1 MLEIIKDYWYKYV
14 CRKDTIEPKKG
25 NKYRV
30 VTKVVKKEKKL
41 MKFDPLK
48 PYNELP
54 SLPPKENIETNA
66 ILKKTIIAGRALA
79 ELKGLGKTI
88 PNQVMLLNTIV
99 LQEAQ
104 SSSEIEN
111 IMTTTDALFRALTI
125 KISQIDAATKEVLR
139 YREALSEAYKTL
151 KKRPLLTTNLFI
163 KIYQT
168 IKENQSGIRNMTG
181 TVIKNIGTG
190 EVLYTPPE
198 GETIIRDK
206 LKNLEE
212 YIHTENTID
221 PLVKLAV
228 IHYQFEAIHPFAD
241 GNGRTGR
248 ILNILY
254 LILKNL
260 LDFPVLYLSKYI
272 IENKNDYY
280 RLLRNI
286 TAKKEWEPWILFM
299 LEAIERTAI
308 HTRKKIISIR
318 ALIEETIIFTK
329 KRLPSRVFSKELIEL
344 LFHQPY
350 TKVQF
355 IVNAGIAERKTA
367 AEYLKELERIGVLKS
382 KKLGKENIYLNV
394 KLFNLLSK

>member
-1 MLEIIKDYWYKYV
+1 
-14 CRKDTIEPKKG
+14 
-25 NKYRV
+25 
-30 VTKVVKKEKKL
+30 L
-41 MKFDPLK
+41 MKFDPIK

-54 SLPPKENIETNA
+54 LLPPKEDIETNA
-66 ILKKTIIAGRALA
+66 IWKKTVSAGRALA

-88 PNQVMLLNTIV
+88 PNQAMLLNTIV

-111 IMTTTDALFRALTI
+111 IITTTDALFRALIVKT
-125 KISQIDAATKEVLR
+125 SQVDAATKEVLR

-151 KKRPLLTTNLFI
+151 KKRPLLTTNLFV

-168 IKENQSGIRNMTG
+168 IRENRAGIRNVPG
-181 TVIKNIGTG
+181 TVIKNMSTG
-190 EVLYTPPE
+190 EVLYTPPV
-198 GETIIRDK
+198 GESIIRDK

-212 YIHTENTID
+212 YIHAENGVD

-228 IHYQFEAIHPFAD
+228 IHYQFGAIHPFTD

-248 ILNILY
+248 ILNILF
-254 LILKNL
+254 LVMKDL

-272 IENKNDYY
+272 IEKKNDYY
-280 RLLRNI
+280 RLLRDV
-286 TAKKEWEPWILFM
+286 TTKGKWEAWILFM
-299 LEAIERTAI
+299 LGAIEQTSI
-308 HTRKKIISIR
+308 HTRKNIISIR
-318 ALIEETIIFTK
+318 ELIEETLTSAR
-329 KRLPSRVFSKELIEL
+329 KRLPPRVYSKELIEL

-355 IVNAGIAERKTA
+355 LVDAGIAERKTA
-367 AEYLKELERIGVLKS
+367 ADYLKELERIGILKS
-382 KKLGKENIYLNV
+382 RKLGKENIYLNV